1 MPQRCLEQGFVRA
14 VICRNAAPGQATAS
28 SCTQH
33 LPPGQAAASSCTQHL
48 RPRPG
53 DSLIR
58 RRYGG
63 GVSNRCRWADRFA
76 MSEQQQSCGYMQSME
91 RHFQRSRELFRTD
104 RGRPCP
110 REWKDPQAKRCGRME
125 RSGSLCGR
133 GYRSAGCRRAE
144 AAAREM
150 LRGSRCGSIGKQLPA
165 EVPMQRAI
173 GKQLQ
178 AGKHFPA
185 GKAQGIIGKRLRAG
199 KPQGIKGKMLRAGKA
214 QGIIGKR
221 LQAGKAQGS
230 IGKRLQA
237 GKKQRCLWVVS
248 NGQVPGS

>member
-1 MPQRCLEQGFVRA
+1 M
-14 VICRNAAPGQATAS
+14 ICRNAAPGQAT
-28 SCTQH
+28 
-33 LPPGQAAASSCTQHL
+33 ASSCTQHL

-76 MSEQQQSCGYMQSME
+76 MSEQQQSCGHMQSRE

-150 LRGSRCGSIGKQLPA
+150 LQRKPLRQHREATASGSADAKSYREAAAGKEAFPSREGTRQHREAAAGREGTRQHREETPSREEAKMSMGS
-165 EVPMQRAI
+165 EQRASAW
-173 GKQLQ
+173 QL
-178 AGKHFPA
+178 GEEC
-185 GKAQGIIGKRLRAG
+185 
-199 KPQGIKGKMLRAGKA
+199 IKECAAAR
-214 QGIIGKR
+214 R
-221 LQAGKAQGS
+221 
-230 IGKRLQA
+230 R
-237 GKKQRCLWVVS
+237 VH
-248 NGQVPGS
+248 

>member
-1 MPQRCLEQGFVRA
+1 M
-14 VICRNAAPGQATAS
+14 ICRNAAPGQATAS

-53 DSLIR
+53 DSLIW

-76 MSEQQQSCGYMQSME
+76 MSEQQQSCGHMQSME

-133 GYRSAGCRRAE
+133 GYRSAGCRRAKL
-144 AAAREM
+144 
-150 LRGSRCGSIGKQLPA
+150 LRGRCSSGSRCGSIGKQLPA
-165 EVPMQRAI
+165 EVPMRRAI

-178 AGKHFPA
+178 ARKHFPA
-185 GKAQGIIGKRLRAG
+185 GKAQGIIGK
-199 KPQGIKGKMLRAGKA
+199 Q
-214 QGIIGKR
+214 

-237 GKKQRCLWVVS
+237 GKKQRCLWVVR

>member
-1 MPQRCLEQGFVRA
+1 MRGDLQELCYGQP
-14 VICRNAAPGQATAS
+14 AAAFAIR
-28 SCTQH
+28 H
-33 LPPGQAAASSCTQHL
+33 LHAGQAAAIPSTKHLHLEKRQPYPAPKTCT
-48 RPRPG
+48 RPG

-63 GVSNRCRWADRFA
+63 GVGDRGRWAERFA
-76 MSEQQQSCGYMQSME
+76 MSEQQQSCGHIQSME

-133 GYRSAGCRRAE
+133 GYRSAE

-150 LRGSRCGSIGKQLPA
+150 LRGSRCGSIGKQLPV
-165 EVPMQRAI
+165 EVPMRRAI

-178 AGKHFPA
+178 ARKHFQA
-185 GKAQGIIGKRLRAG
+185 GKAQGSIGKMLRAG
-199 KPQGIKGKMLRAGKA
+199 KPQGIIGKPLRAGKA

>member
-1 MPQRCLEQGFVRA
+1 M
-14 VICRNAAPGQATAS
+14 ICRNAAPGQAKAS

-48 RPRPG
+48 PPDQAAASSCTQHLRPRPG
-53 DSLIR
+53 DSLIW

-63 GVSNRCRWADRFA
+63 GVGDRGRWAERFA
-76 MSEQQQSCGYMQSME
+76 MSEQQQSCGHMQSME

-133 GYRSAGCRRAE
+133 SYRSAGCRRAE

-150 LRGSRCGSIGKQLPA
+150 LQRKPLRQHREATASGSADAKGYREAAVGKEAFPSREGTRQHREETPSREEAKMSMGSA
-165 EVPMQRAI
+165 QRAS
-173 GKQLQ
+173 
-178 AGKHFPA
+178 A
-185 GKAQGIIGKRLRAG
+185 
-199 KPQGIKGKMLRAGKA
+199 
-214 QGIIGKR
+214 
-221 LQAGKAQGS
+221 
-230 IGKRLQA
+230 
-237 GKKQRCLWVVS
+237 
-248 NGQVPGS
+248 

>member
-53 DSLIR
+53 DSLIW

-76 MSEQQQSCGYMQSME
+76 MSEQQQSCGHMQSME

-150 LRGSRCGSIGKQLPA
+150 LQRKPLRQHREATASGSADAKGYREAAAGKEAFPSREGTRQYREAATGREGARQHREETPSREEAKMSMGSA
-165 EVPMQRAI
+165 QRAS
-173 GKQLQ
+173 
-178 AGKHFPA
+178 A
-185 GKAQGIIGKRLRAG
+185 
-199 KPQGIKGKMLRAGKA
+199 
-214 QGIIGKR
+214 
-221 LQAGKAQGS
+221 
-230 IGKRLQA
+230 
-237 GKKQRCLWVVS
+237 
-248 NGQVPGS
+248 

>member
-1 MPQRCLEQGFVRA
+1 M
-14 VICRNAAPGQATAS
+14 ICRNAAPGQATAS

-53 DSLIR
+53 DSLIW

-76 MSEQQQSCGYMQSME
+76 MSEQQQSCGHMQSME

-133 GYRSAGCRRAE
+133 GYRSAGCCRAE

-150 LRGSRCGSIGKQLPA
+150 LQRKPLRQHREATASGSAVAKGHREAAAGREAFPSREGARQHREETPSREEAKMSMGSA
-165 EVPMQRAI
+165 QRASAW
-173 GKQLQ
+173 QL
-178 AGKHFPA
+178 GEECIKE
-185 GKAQGIIGKRLRAG
+185 RAAV
-199 KPQGIKGKMLRAGKA
+199 R
-214 QGIIGKR
+214 R
-221 LQAGKAQGS
+221 
-230 IGKRLQA
+230 R
-237 GKKQRCLWVVS
+237 VH
-248 NGQVPGS
+248 